1 MLSAIP
7 LRCGILGRMF
17 SPRLFAAIAGSAFAL
32 VALDALAVEPQGA
45 RRAALVDM
53 VRQDCG
59 SCHGLTLKGGLGPPL
74 LPAALAEKDV
84 EQLRFV
90 ILNGRPGTAMP
101 PWRPF
106 LSEAEAQWI
115 VEMLRTGFPE

>member
-1 MLSAIP
+1 LIHIKSDSVA
-7 LRCGILGRMF
+7 LRHRARM
-17 SPRLFAAIAGSAFAL
+17 SLFRPIAAAMGFAFAC
-32 VALDALAVEPQGA
+32 AALAAEPQDE
-45 RRAALVDM
+45 RRAALIDM

-74 LPAALAEKDV
+74 LPAALADKDA

-106 LSEAEAQWI
+106 LSEAEARWI
-115 VEMLRTGFPE
+115 VEMLRSGFPQ